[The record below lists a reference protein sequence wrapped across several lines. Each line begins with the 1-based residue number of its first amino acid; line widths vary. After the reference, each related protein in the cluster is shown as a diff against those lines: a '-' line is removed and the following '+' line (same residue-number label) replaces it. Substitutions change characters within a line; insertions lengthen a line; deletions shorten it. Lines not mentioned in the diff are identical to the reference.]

1 MCSGL
6 NNARIHPYAYFFTQ
20 AKPAAEPLPDGE
32 RLNSYISTEMAIKD
46 YLTVAERTDEI
57 IETDVV
63 SSVEVRSGCF
73 RFSNSVF
80 WR

>member
-46 YLTVAERTDEI
+46 YLTGLTKSLKQ
-57 IETDVV
+57 TSL

>member
-1 MCSGL
+1 MREYTSTH
-6 NNARIHPYAYFFTQ
+6 IFTQ

-63 SSVEVRSGCF
+63 SSAEVRSGCF

>member
-1 MCSGL
+1 MREYTSTH
-6 NNARIHPYAYFFTQ
+6 IFTQ

-63 SSVEVRSGCF
+63 VVGGGPVGLF
-73 RFSNSVF
+73 QVSNSVF